1 MIVRHRQ
8 ALIATLCACALQMAL
23 GCGGRGP
30 SRGGTLLQP
39 GATLPPLV
47 AEDWLNGPPPTAK
60 EMAGHVVVID
70 VWAHWCGPCHDAV
83 PKLLD
88 AYQHFKSQGVLFIG
102 LSPDPVDGDNRASS
116 VSFVS
121 NEEIPWPNGLAAQNT
136 INSLG
141 VQFLP
146 SVIVVGADGKV
157 FWNSELA
164 GTLPEAIEAALKR
177 AGSGGTR

>member
-1 MIVRHRQ
+1 MMIRNRQ
-8 ALIATLCACALQMAL
+8 ALIATLFACALPMAL
-23 GCGGRGP
+23 GCGARGP
-30 SRGGTLLQP
+30 SRGGTLMSP

-47 AEDWLNGPPPTAK
+47 AQQWLNGPPPTAS

-83 PKLLD
+83 PHLLD
-88 AYQHFKSQGVLFIG
+88 AYQRFQPQGVLFIG
-102 LSPDPVDGDNRASS
+102 LSPDPVDSDNRAAS

-121 NEEIPWPNGLAAQNT
+121 NEEIPWPNGLAASKT

-157 FWNSELA
+157 FWNSELD
-164 GTLPEAIEAALKR
+164 GKLEEAIEAALKR
-177 AGSGGTR
+177 AVSGGTP